1 MFCPNC
7 GAQVPDGSAFCGSCG
22 ARLGGAPQ
30 APQQS
35 VYQQA
40 PQQTAKPKKK
50 ISKGKVAL
58 IAVAAVAVVAVL
70 GMLVNYFAG
79 VGYRRIVDTNTQDA
93 AALGLRVEPQKL
105 YDKDGTVVYA
115 LGALGVY
122 DWLGDV
128 RYNIDLDVENHSF
141 FEKGFIARN
150 VSVNGIAV
158 PPEDEIYSVIVHGKA
173 SSADYPGDGLMLSV
187 EGLAK
192 LNIAQIETITFQIEM
207 HTYWFNSEVGKSK
220 LTEPMTIYMS

>member
-40 PQQTAKPKKK
+40 PQQTAKQKKK

-128 RYNIDLDVENHSF
+128 CYNIDLDVENHSF
-141 FEKGFIARN
+141 FEKGFIAQCF
-150 VSVNGIAV
+150 
-158 PPEDEIYSVIVHGKA
+158 GKRHCGA
-173 SSADYPGDGLMLSV
+173 ARG
-187 EGLAK
+187 
-192 LNIAQIETITFQIEM
+192 
-207 HTYWFNSEVGKSK
+207 
-220 LTEPMTIYMS
+220 

>member
-7 GAQVPDGSAFCGSCG
+7 GAQLPDGSAFCGSCG

-35 VYQQA
+35 VYQQV

-93 AALGLRVEPQKL
+93 AALGLRVEPQKI

-122 DWLGDV
+122 DWLGDE
-128 RYNIDLDVENHSF
+128 RYEFDVDVENHSF

-150 VSVNGIAV
+150 VQVNGVAV
-158 PPEDEIYSVIVHGKA
+158 PPEDEIFAVIVHGKA
-173 SSADYPGDGLMLSV
+173 SETYHTGDGMMISV
-187 EGLAK
+187 AGLAK